1 MNYFFLVSDVEVNK
15 ESIKRLLS
23 LPHLEI
29 FESRNSFLPQNELPE
44 MKNMSELSIAVDS
57 EDPLF
62 TGLLE
67 AVRKMHCLEE
77 LMIYYNHDVKE
88 SELLHLFCGVVEA
101 ATSLEKNVIVSSFPS
116 HFVDDEYVF
125 YRHLEIMKSGDH
137 EVAEKVLELAF
148 CDDYYDSD
156 ELVDG
161 VAAFVRNK
169 LHSYKV
175 VELYEDN

>member
-1 MNYFFLVSDVEVNK
+1 MSDAEVEK
-15 ESIKRLLS
+15 ESIKKLLS
-23 LPHLEI
+23 LPHLEF
-29 FESRNSFLPQNELPE
+29 FECRHSYFPHNELPE
-44 MKNMSELSIAVDS
+44 MKHISVLRIRVDS
-57 EDPLF
+57 GEPRF

-67 AVRKMHCLEE
+67 AVGKMHCLKE
-77 LMIYYNHDVKE
+77 LMIDYCDDEE
-88 SELLHLFCGVVEA
+88 SELLHLLCGVVKK
-101 ATSLEKNVIVSSFPS
+101 ATSQEKKVIVSSFS
-116 HFVDDEYVF
+116 KDLVDNEFEFHDY
-125 YRHLEIMKSGDH
+125 LEIMKSGDH